1 MFRLNREESVVTWVR
16 PLSAVCSPLCF
27 QKEVPRT
34 ISRSVLP
41 VMIPLLASLL
51 PALEWDDAV
60 GRWVVLKII
69 SLSYPT
75 NCGSLCIIIAAMM
88 KS

>member
-1 MFRLNREESVVTWVR
+1 MTWVR
-16 PLSAVCSPLCF
+16 PLSAACSPLYF
-27 QKEVPRT
+27 QKQVPRT
-34 ISRSVLP
+34 ISRQGLSVA
-41 VMIPLLASLL
+41 IPLLASLL

-60 GRWVVLKII
+60 GRWVALKII

-75 NCGSLCIIIAAMM
+75 NCGTLCIIIAAMM